1 MGLTEEQAK
10 ASGKDYAVVKLP
22 MTYAG
27 RFIAENEQPEG
38 ICKLIVGKKYHEVLG
53 AHMMGNPCSE
63 IIHSMCIAIENEMT
77 LEQLQE
83 VVFPHPTVSEIIK
96 ETAFTLK

>member
-1 MGLTEEQAK
+1 MYRKLFFGLCLMVWALAAQAQTLDIRYFH
-10 ASGKDYAVVKLP
+10 GKQRCI
-22 MTYAG
+22 T
-27 RFIAENEQPEG
+27 
-38 ICKLIVGKKYHEVLG
+38 
-53 AHMMGNPCSE
+53 
-63 IIHSMCIAIENEMT
+63 CIAIENEMT